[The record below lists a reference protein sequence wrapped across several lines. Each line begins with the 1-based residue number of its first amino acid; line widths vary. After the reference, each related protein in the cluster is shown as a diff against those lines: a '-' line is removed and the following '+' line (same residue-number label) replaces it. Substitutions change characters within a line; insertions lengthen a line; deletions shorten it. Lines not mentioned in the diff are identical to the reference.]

1 MTSYRC
7 VSVIFLPT
15 LYADCCSQ
23 FNFYDHSKV
32 ILASSGHSIT
42 HIDKHYVVT
51 HYTLSGVM
59 ARVVSGRY
67 ADSTEKKFYEKLLS
81 KLKYSRD
88 VLQSIRRSSTNA
100 EAGGAGGAGAGG
112 DGDRDEL

>member
-1 MTSYRC
+1 M
-7 VSVIFLPT
+7 
-15 LYADCCSQ
+15 
-23 FNFYDHSKV
+23 

-100 EAGGAGGAGAGG
+100 ESGGAGGAGAGADG
-112 DGDRDEL
+112 DGEVL